1 MQQKGV
7 VKRPITIDPDIAN
20 ELYINENEENDRDNQ
35 DMMSPGSDDEQANL
49 QYNQNSQPNAD
60 IGAGG
65 DSPQIDVKNIVD
77 ESSEEDSLPD
87 GVNDDPD
94 AM

>member
-35 DMMSPGSDDEQANL
+35 DMMSPGSDDEQADLN
-49 QYNQNSQPNAD
+49 YNQN
-60 IGAGG
+60 
-65 DSPQIDVKNIVD
+65 
-77 ESSEEDSLPD
+77 
-87 GVNDDPD
+87 
-94 AM
+94 